1 MYIVYEEDYCPE
13 EHTIYIIYIYIYQ
26 YNIPE
31 FYPRTIVYIP
41 ELTIVYIP
49 ELTIVY
55 IPELTQSMT
64 TPLGFDDSMT
74 TTHCH
79 SKLQWI
85 VKPSPEGVQ
94 NRGCHPSI
102 SQSL

>member
-13 EHTIYIIYIYIYQ
+13 EHTIYIIYIHIYIYQ

-31 FYPRTIVYIP
+31 FYAR
-41 ELTIVYIP
+41 
-49 ELTIVY
+49 TIVY